1 MEICTLTSTPETTL
15 LSNAVRLVATAKPCP
30 QPGSLRLANAS
41 VTADAT
47 AWRGRPDAD
56 GDRGVAF
63 AAALQGG
70 AIAGLGVAFVADQM
84 VTDHKYTTRLGSSSC
99 SPPV

>member
-15 LSNAVRLVATAKPCP
+15 LSNAVRLPVTAKPCP
-30 QPGSLRLANAS
+30 PTASLRLADAPL
-41 VTADAT
+41 TGDAT

-63 AAALQGG
+63 AAALRGG
-70 AIAGLGVAFVADQM
+70 AMAGLGFAFVADQM
-84 VTDHKYTTRLGSSSC
+84 VIDHKYTTRLGSSFC